1 MSRAPRPPILGAI
14 LAGGDAHT
22 GTPDE
27 GLQPFRGRP
36 RVAGMVESLRSQV
49 DDVLIVATRHR
60 LQYGAFGKVMAGSSN
75 ARNGELANTATA
87 LEAAGERWALCVTVD
102 CATPPVDL
110 VARMLAPLSAQP
122 ATGCAVVH
130 DGTRLRPLIALYRP
144 GLAFAAVQALED
156 DLPLP
161 EWQRQIG
168 LLVVDFADASAA
180 FTRFDAPEV

>member
-22 GTPDE
+22 ETPDE

-36 RVAGMVESLRSQV
+36 RVAGVFEALRPQV
-49 DDVLIVATRHR
+49 HDILIVATRHR
-60 LQYGAFGKVMAGSSN
+60 LQYGAFGKVVAGDAS
-75 ARNGELANTATA
+75 AHNGQLANTAVA

-102 CATPPVDL
+102 CATPPADL
-110 VARMLAPLSAQP
+110 VARLFEPLCAQP

-144 GLAFAAVQALED
+144 GLAFAAAQALED
-156 DLPLP
+156 DLALP
-161 EWQRQIG
+161 DWQRQIG
-168 LLVVDFADASAA
+168 MLSVDFADVGAA
-180 FTRFDAPEV
+180 FARFDTPEA